1 MSFNSDKKGKAIVTI
16 KGGKFNGKTIYLSDD
31 PVSDSGLHKSFD
43 KLEVTD
49 GTFQVLPN
57 KKSERDV
64 GMIVGKSGSGKSYW
78 IKQWVKE
85 YKKMHKDR
93 PIFLF
98 SSLLEDKSLDEIEP
112 QRMKIDDSLLTD
124 PIEADELENALVI
137 FDDIDALTNKKQ
149 KEAVYTILNKILTI
163 GRHFNTSVLI
173 TSHLANGNLLKTI
186 LNELHFFVYFPQ
198 STTRTTLYVLENYIG
213 VSKKMFPL
221 IKATRSR
228 WACVFNNYPSS
239 IITEHKMMLS
249 E

>member
-31 PVSDSGLHKSFD
+31 PVADTGLHKSFD

-49 GTFQVLPN
+49 GIFQVLPN

-64 GMIVGKSGSGKSYW
+64 GMIVGASGSGKSYW
-78 IKQWVKE
+78 TKQWVKE
-85 YKKMHKDR
+85 YKKQYKDR

-198 STTRTTLYVLENYIG
+198 GTTRSTLYVLENYIG
-213 VSKKMFPL
+213 VSKNLFPI

-228 WACVFNNYPSS
+228 WACVLKNYPAA

>member
-1 MSFNSDKKGKAIVTI
+1 MSFNADKKGRAIVSI

-31 PVSDSGLHKSFD
+31 PVTDTAINRSFD
-43 KLEVTD
+43 KLEVSD
-49 GTFQVLPN
+49 GAFQVLPN

-64 GMIVGKSGSGKSYW
+64 GMIVGASGSGKSYW
-78 IKQWVKE
+78 TKQWVKE
-85 YKKMHKDR
+85 YKKIHKDR

-98 SSLLEDKSLDEIEP
+98 TSLTDDKSLDEIEP

-124 PIEADELENALVI
+124 PIEADELEDSLVI
-137 FDDIDALTNKKQ
+137 FDDIDALSNKKH

-163 GRHFNTSVLI
+163 GRHFNTSVII

-198 STTRTTLYVLENYIG
+198 GTTRTTLYVLENYIG
-213 VSKKMFPL
+213 VSKSLFPI

-228 WACVFNNYPSS
+228 WACVLKNFPAA